1 MIKRVKRII
10 AGALAMITLMTA
22 IPITYVNAASD
33 GEKRTA
39 SIESLGKLGTVN
51 IGNKSEGGT
60 WVKTKVGDNDVFCLD
75 LGKACHTGYIYV
87 ASNATISSDSKNKS
101 DALKAKIGY
110 WYHSKKKSSN
120 KAWVYAQCLIWSVEE
135 GKSDESDLKNVI
147 KQVKNNTGYYAND
160 NIYSDIFDIS
170 AIVTCNIIK
179 WKYSN
184 KTDEDEVQE
193 SLKCI

>member
-160 NIYSDIFDIS
+160 NIYSDILTF
-170 AIVTCNIIK
+170 
-179 WKYSN
+179 
-184 KTDEDEVQE
+184 QR
-193 SLKCI
+193 